1 MDRILTFFAS
11 YVNVF
16 KINDLLDILF
26 VALAIYWLIKLIAET
41 RAAQLVKGL
50 IVLLVVTQVSDWF
63 NLNVI
68 NFILTNVMQVGFLAL
83 IIVFQP
89 ELRRALEQAG
99 RTRLGDFIFAS
110 DSGNKQIMEQTIV
123 EICAAAGTLSSTK
136 TGGLIVIERNTKI
149 GDVMLT
155 GTPLESKVTK
165 ELILNIFYPNTPLH
179 DGAIVISDNKIKAAG
194 CLLPLC
200 ESKTL
205 SSELGTRHRAALGM
219 SETSDALVVVV
230 SEETGKISV
239 AKDGSLTRNYTPET
253 LKRSLEKNLIIS
265 VNNKKSPIRKIRERV
280 KDRQ

>member
-1 MDRILTFFAS
+1 MEGILTFFAS
-11 YVNVF
+11 YANVF

-26 VALAIYWLIKLIAET
+26 VSLGIYWLIKLITQT
-41 RAAQLVKGL
+41 RASQLVKGL
-50 IVLLVVTQVSDWF
+50 VVLLVVTQVSDWF

-68 NFILTNVMQVGFLAL
+68 NFIFTNIMQVGFLAL

-99 RTRLGDFIFAS
+99 RTRLGDFLFAT
-110 DSGNKQIMEQTIV
+110 DSGNKQVVEQTIV
-123 EICAAAGTLSSTK
+123 EICSAVGTLSSTK
-136 TGGLIVIERNTKI
+136 TGALIVIERNTKI
-149 GDVMLT
+149 GDVVLT
-155 GTPLESKVTK
+155 GTPLESKVSK

-179 DGAIVISDNKIKAAG
+179 DGAIIVSDNQIKAAG

-200 ESKTL
+200 DSKSL

-219 SETSDALVVVV
+219 SETSDALVIVV

-239 AKDGSLTRNYTPET
+239 AKDGSLTRNYTQDT

-265 VNNKKSPIRKIRERV
+265 GGTKKSPIKKIKERV

>member
-1 MDRILTFFAS
+1 MERVLTFFAS

-26 VALAIYWLIKLIAET
+26 VSLAIYWIIKLISQT

-50 IVLLVVTQVSDWF
+50 VVLLVVTQLSDWF

-110 DSGNKQIMEQTIV
+110 DSGSKQIIEQTIV
-123 EICAAAGTLSSTK
+123 EICSAVGTLSSTK

-149 GDVMLT
+149 ADVTLT
-155 GTPLESKVTK
+155 GTQLESKVTK

-179 DGAIVISDNKIKAAG
+179 DGAIIISDNLIKAAG

-219 SETSDALVVVV
+219 SETSDALVIVV

-239 AKDGSLTRNYTPET
+239 AKDGALTRNYTPET

-265 VNNKKSPIRKIRERV
+265 VDNRKSPIKKIKEKVR
-280 KDRQ
+280 DRQ

>member
-1 MDRILTFFAS
+1 MERILTFFAS
-11 YVNVF
+11 YANVF
-16 KINDLLDILF
+16 KINDLFDILF
-26 VALAIYWLIKLIAET
+26 VAFCVYWLIKLISQT
-41 RAAQLVKGL
+41 RASQLVKGL

-68 NFILTNVMQVGFLAL
+68 NFILTNIMQVGFLAL

-99 RTRLGDFIFAS
+99 RTKLGDFIFAS
-110 DSGNKQIMEQTIV
+110 DSGDKQIVEQTIV
-123 EICAAAGTLSSTK
+123 EICSAAGTLSSTK

-149 GDVMLT
+149 GDVVLT

-179 DGAIVISDNKIKAAG
+179 DGAIIISDNQIKAAG

-200 ESKTL
+200 DSKSL
-205 SSELGTRHRAALGM
+205 SSELGTRHRAAIGM
-219 SETSDALVVVV
+219 SESSDALVIVV

-239 AKDGSLTRNYTPET
+239 AKDGTLTRNYTPET

-265 VNNKKSPIRKIRERV
+265 EDTRKSPIKKIKERV